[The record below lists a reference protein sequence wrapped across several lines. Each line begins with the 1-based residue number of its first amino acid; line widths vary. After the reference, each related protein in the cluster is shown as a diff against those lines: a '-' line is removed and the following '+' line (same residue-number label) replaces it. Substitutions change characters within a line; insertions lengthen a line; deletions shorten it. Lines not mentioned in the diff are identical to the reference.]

1 MNTVFTNSELI
12 ALGVMVLIS
21 YFARWRLLLAL
32 SAIGIWLYSYSIS
45 SVNIPFSIVVFLFG
59 LFTLVY
65 AFSKA

>member
-1 MNTVFTNSELI
+1 MNIIHTNSELI

-21 YFARWRLLLAL
+21 YLARWRLLLAL

-65 AFSKA
+65 AFSRA